1 MYNSMVKNF
10 VMDIKLKKWGNS
22 LGFRIPHK
30 IAESFGLDENS
41 IVELTESKDALVITK
56 KLHHSTLDELLASI
70 PDDFQY
76 PDDVLDF
83 VQSGPLGQEII

>member
-1 MYNSMVKNF
+1 
-10 VMDIKLKKWGNS
+10 MDVELKKWGNS

-41 IVELTESKDALVITK
+41 IVELTESKDVLVIRK
-56 KLHHSTLDELLASI
+56 KRTLSTLDELLSSI

-76 PDDVLDF
+76 PEDVLDF
-83 VQSGPLGQEII
+83 VESEPLGKEMI